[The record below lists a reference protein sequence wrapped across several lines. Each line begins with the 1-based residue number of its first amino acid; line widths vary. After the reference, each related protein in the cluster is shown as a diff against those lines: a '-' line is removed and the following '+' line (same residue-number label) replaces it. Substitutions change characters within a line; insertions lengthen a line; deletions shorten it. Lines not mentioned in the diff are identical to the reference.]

1 MSGKGEKH
9 DAKRQRTEEGDGGGP
24 AAADGSTAAELAAH
38 SASEAAAQV
47 APGASASVAPAPGAA
62 PDLLEAGVDS
72 EDDEVGGEEFHEE
85 ELIEPLES
93 IYVRKAPNGSY
104 VVIRVGDERWE
115 CDEHDASNVLQRP
128 GPAITYGVA
137 ITALDILIEAGK
149 KMNLASPDLPVL
161 PDGKQYLPRVDPVN
175 KRVFGAF
182 AVSVDDYI
190 GIIHAAEQGK
200 IYLQKNTGA

>member
-1 MSGKGEKH
+1 MLKMS
-9 DAKRQRTEEGDGGGP
+9 
-24 AAADGSTAAELAAH
+24 ADGA
-38 SASEAAAQV
+38 
-47 APGASASVAPAPGAA
+47 
-62 PDLLEAGVDS
+62 DLLEAGVDS
-72 EDDEVGGEEFHEE
+72 EVDEIGGEEFHEE
-85 ELIEPLES
+85 ELEPLES
-93 IYVRKAPNGSY
+93 IYVRQAQNGSY
-104 VVIRVGDERWE
+104 VMIRVGDERWE

-175 KRVFGAF
+175 ERVFGAF
-182 AVSVDDYI
+182 AVSVDDYV